1 MAKKYVFVEHS
12 KGEMEGT
19 SYDNIS
25 LSNGIR
31 TAVIK
36 NKTGIADEVLA
47 TLEEGDEVLPTFDV
61 KIVKGPNRTSIF
73 TTELVKMEL
82 PTKPSS
88 NK

>member
-19 SYDNIS
+19 LYNNIS

-31 TAVIK
+31 TAVVK

-47 TLEEGDEVLPTFDV
+47 TLEEGDEVLPTFEV
-61 KIVKGPNRTSIF
+61 KIVKGQNRTSVFAI
-73 TTELVKMEL
+73 ELIKMEF
-82 PTKPSS
+82 PTKPTS